1 MPRIVMALDDKLQA
15 AQKAYDA
22 FAESRL
28 SAGTVASART
38 AENPGCMFVGVIR
51 NPEAYAIQS
60 L

>member
-1 MPRIVMALDDKLQA
+1 MALDDKLQA